1 MRPRR
6 SAFTL
11 IELLVVIS
19 IIALLISLLL
29 PAIGRARDVARSV
42 VCGNNLNQMATALGG
57 YTMDNKNYYPGDHR
71 ESRGSWITWAPRI
84 RPYLGD
90 MSSFFR
96 CAASIKD
103 YAWTPRYG
111 YVEAAS
117 RADKPRLYGYAA
129 EEFPLVGSEF
139 FTYGYNG
146 WGVQDFTNPLL
157 GPHYGLGG
165 HVAPAVR
172 GMIAPEPA
180 YGEIQDF
187 KVRVPSDMI
196 AIADSFTDG
205 VWDTWITVQSNSPFS
220 HPSGRHFRGSQ
231 VMFTDG
237 HVKFMRQ
244 VDLLDSK
251 NPRNRARWNN
261 DNLPH

>member
-71 ESRGSWITWAPRI
+71 YASRIGSWIVWAPRL
-84 RPYLGD
+84 RPYVGN
-90 MSSFFR
+90 MSAFFR
-96 CAASIKD
+96 CPSAIKD

-111 YVEAAS
+111 FNPTFKNIKATS
-117 RADKPRLYGYAA
+117 YGYYP
-129 EEFPLVGSEF
+129 EEFPLNGLEF

-146 WGVQDFTNPLL
+146 WGVLEFSPV
-157 GPHYGLGG
+157 HYGLGG
-165 HVAPAVR
+165 HVGPV
-172 GMIAPEPA
+172 EPPFGREEMA
-180 YGEIQDF
+180 FREIQDF

-205 VWDTWITVQSNSPFS
+205 QWDTWITPEQRYPLS
-220 HPSGRHFRGSQ
+220 HPGTRHFRGSQ

-237 HVKFMRQ
+237 HVKFITQ
-244 VDLLDSK
+244 ANLLDSK